1 MILRYRG
8 RYMLFDPRP
17 KECSHEL
24 YGRQK
29 ELRRL
34 LTAFKRG
41 EPLILLL
48 GIRRVGKT
56 SLLKV
61 ALRESGL
68 PYIYLDLRAVG
79 EDGFTRA
86 ALYIQLSGALS
97 RLSTRYRIAD
107 YLRRVRGVKIL
118 GSGVELDWG
127 MKPPLLNQLFTAL
140 NNWAIEQQTRII
152 IALDE
157 AQLLRYMTGGK
168 GRLNFRAL
176 LAHVYDNLR
185 QLTTVLTGS
194 EIGLLMEFLEAGG
207 KESEFYGRYREEVIL
222 ERFNREEAIGY
233 LRAGFRELGIEPED
247 NSIIDAVEKL
257 DGVVG
262 WLALYGYTATRNP
275 DKEPKEILQ
284 QVITEAKSV
293 ATQELRKLIYASHNY
308 RLVLKAVAEGVDEW
322 SKIKRRIESWSG
334 KYMSNAALTRLLTRL
349 QNLSIVGKSNGR
361 YFFLDPIMRLAALEL

>member
-1 MILRYRG
+1 
-8 RYMLFDPRP
+8 MLFDPRP
-17 KECSHEL
+17 KETSSEL
-24 YGRQK
+24 YGRQE
-29 ELRRL
+29 ELQHL

-56 SLLKV
+56 SLLKA

-68 PYIYLDLRAVG
+68 PYIYLDLRSIEEG
-79 EDGFTRA
+79 GFTRA
-86 ALYIQLSGALS
+86 AFYAQLSDALS

-107 YLRRVRGVKIL
+107 YLRRVRGVKVL

-140 NNWAIEQQTRII
+140 NNWATDQQTRII

-185 QLTTVLTGS
+185 QLTIVLTGS
-194 EIGLLMEFLEAGG
+194 EVGLLMEFLEAGG
-207 KESEFYGRYREEVIL
+207 MESEFYGRYREEIIL
-222 ERFNREEAIGY
+222 ERFSREEAIDY
-233 LRAGFRELGIEPED
+233 LRAGFREFGIEPED
-247 NSIIDAVEKL
+247 DSIMDAVEIL

-275 DKEPKEILQ
+275 DKKLREILQ

-293 ATQELRKLIYASHNY
+293 AAQELRKLIYTSHNY
-308 RLVLKAVAEGVDEW
+308 GLVLRAIAEGVDEW
-322 SKIKRRIESWSG
+322 SKIKKRVESWSG
-334 KYMSNAALTRLLTRL
+334 KYMSNTALTRLLTRL
-349 QNLSIVGKSNGR
+349 QNLSIIGKSNGR